1 MAAPLQ
7 CLLCWRGLHEPQS
20 RLSCREGAALRGLP
34 YRDWIQSEAL
44 RAIKSNA
51 SPARGCFPEAHGR
64 ALDLRGRDREGRKQS
79 QRVGGVK
86 AIPDN
91 PGCEATE
98 ALGRVA
104 LKCEEVARAGM
115 NLVASAS
122 GGMGRGDT
130 GRKLC
135 FLIVYKAPSHI
146 HTPLY
151 SGDNRLRE
159 GSNLPSRCLAEL
171 GFEPHL

>member
-7 CLLCWRGLHEPQS
+7 CLLCWRGLFHEPQS
-20 RLSCREGAALRGLP
+20 RLSCRERAALRALP
-34 YRDWIQSEAL
+34 YRNWIQSEAL

-64 ALDLRGRDREGRKQS
+64 ALDLRGRDREGREQS

-86 AIPDN
+86 AVPDN
-91 PGCEATE
+91 PGCEATK
-98 ALGRVA
+98 ALGQVA
-104 LKCEEVARAGM
+104 LKCEE
-115 NLVASAS
+115 VASAS

-146 HTPLY
+146 HTPLC

-159 GSNLPSRCLAEL
+159 RSNLPSRCTQSLDVNL
-171 GFEPHL
+171 ISDS